1 MLNDNLIISIDWLQ
15 LYCKS
20 TNVIACSK
28 YEFRLANF
36 QTKQFRTLYE
46 VYYRN
51 EEFASIQAVPVSQI
65 IPADCV
71 IVKFKN
77 RQLYGSNIID
87 NVRIFLDDCNLQYQ
101 SITRL
106 DLAVDFNKFF
116 QGLLPHT
123 FIRKFIENEF
133 LKVGQGKYTL
143 IGEQKHTHTFDYLRF
158 GSKTSSCNVYLYN
171 KTKELN
177 QVQDKPYIRKKWM
190 VQGLD
195 LTKDVWRL
203 EISIKSE
210 GLEVISF
217 ETGEHFRIHYSQLSD
232 NNYLSNV
239 FFSYINHYFR
249 FVINDGQKN
258 KSRMSPVVLFQK
270 MYGEFKPLYL
280 PKEHGANRS
289 DKIFVKK
296 LYQLDSELRDL
307 NDEQLSAIHE
317 TLSTFVRKNCLG
329 TYVAKNLVKWS
340 RVAVKPN

>member
-20 TNVIACSK
+20 TRVVASSQ
-28 YEFRLANF
+28 YEFRLQGF

-46 VYYRN
+46 VYYRG
-51 EEFASIQAVPVSQI
+51 EEFASIQAVPVSKI

-77 RQLYGSNIID
+77 RQLYGSNVID
-87 NVRIFLDDCNLQYQ
+87 IVCSFLDDCNLHYQ

-106 DLAVDFNKFF
+106 DLAVDFNKFY

-143 IGEQKHTHTFDYLRF
+143 IGEQKHAHTFDYLRF
-158 GSKTSSCNVYLYN
+158 GTKTSSCNVYLYN
-171 KTKELN
+171 KTKELD

-203 EISIKSE
+203 EVSVKSE
-210 GLEVISF
+210 GLEVVSF
-217 ETGEHFRIHYSQLSD
+217 GTGEHLRVHYNQLSD
-232 NNYLSNV
+232 SSYLSNV
-239 FFSYINHYFR
+239 FFSYINRYFR

-258 KSRMSPVVLFQK
+258 KTRMSPIVLFQK

-280 PKEHGANRS
+280 PKEHGANRT

-307 NDEQLSAIHE
+307 NGDQLRAIHE
-317 TLSTFVRKNCLG
+317 TLATFVRKNCLG
-329 TYVAKNLVKWS
+329 TYVAKNQEKWRRLS
-340 RVAVKPN
+340 FKPN